1 MLQYIFGPEGSGRI
15 KRKTSQSGRKTPTPS
30 GEEQQRSSSLDRA
43 ESSASSIDA
52 SERPCRQSR
61 MSVARF
67 SQAARFSI
75 PRLGLNLR
83 NARASCGSGGAA
95 GGPSPPAPT
104 WFTNRADHNTPRIGS
119 MAKNVAAR
127 AGTATQSSSLAYNPR
142 SWSGT
147 LALLRPH
154 KLACFVAFP
163 VFLLTAY
170 AGVISAMY
178 HYAVVIKEDERFD
191 FKMPSTPIT
200 T

>member
-1 MLQYIFGPEGSGRI
+1 MPTCTSYIERGS
-15 KRKTSQSGRKTPTPS
+15 
-30 GEEQQRSSSLDRA
+30 
-43 ESSASSIDA
+43 
-52 SERPCRQSR
+52 
-61 MSVARF
+61 
-67 SQAARFSI
+67 
-75 PRLGLNLR
+75 
-83 NARASCGSGGAA
+83 
-95 GGPSPPAPT
+95 
-104 WFTNRADHNTPRIGS
+104 
-119 MAKNVAAR
+119 
-127 AGTATQSSSLAYNPR
+127 PR
-142 SWSGT
+142 SLFADRPAADGHALLDSH